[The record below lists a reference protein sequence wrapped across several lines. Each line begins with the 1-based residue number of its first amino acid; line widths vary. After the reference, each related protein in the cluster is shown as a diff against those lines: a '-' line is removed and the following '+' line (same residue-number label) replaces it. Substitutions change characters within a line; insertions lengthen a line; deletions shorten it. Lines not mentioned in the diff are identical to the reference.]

1 MEAYCQKNTET
12 MQAPSPRKKPMFFC
26 STLILY
32 AKIEKK
38 QVLFAIFVAEII
50 DNFGS
55 KIIAFCNG
63 TVFGKIVLVLQHTL
77 IE

>member
-1 MEAYCQKNTET
+1 MEAYCQKNTEA
-12 MQAPSPRKKPMFFC
+12 MQAPSPRKKQCFFVRH
-26 STLILY
+26 SY
-32 AKIEKK
+32 YMQKSKKK

-63 TVFGKIVLVLQHTL
+63 TVFCKIVLVLQHTL